1 MLCIHETYLVYKLQ
15 TFKNCTEVKNI
26 KIMIIAIIYIIFL
39 SDISSTVENYF
50 QKILSC
56 PPEKIHSPL
65 FTYSPSKNSKCA
77 SPPFWQHWKIVCL
90 SPLQKEGENTV
101 ITTEKFLGED
111 TMSFG
116 NNSKFKADGWTGPN
130 LTWRGNTIS
139 VKTKRCHQTTKTIC
153 IIRPS
158 ANKYRHN

>member
-56 PPEKIHSPL
+56 PPEKSTPPFLLTLPLKIQNVQVPL
-65 FTYSPSKNSKCA
+65 FGNIEKLYA
-77 SPPFWQHWKIVCL
+77 SPPCRKRERTLWL
-90 SPLQKEGENTV
+90 L
-101 ITTEKFLGED
+101 LR
-111 TMSFG
+111 
-116 NNSKFKADGWTGPN
+116 NSLERIQWV
-130 LTWRGNTIS
+130 LE
-139 VKTKRCHQTTKTIC
+139 
-153 IIRPS
+153 IIQS
-158 ANKYRHN
+158 LKLMVELDQI